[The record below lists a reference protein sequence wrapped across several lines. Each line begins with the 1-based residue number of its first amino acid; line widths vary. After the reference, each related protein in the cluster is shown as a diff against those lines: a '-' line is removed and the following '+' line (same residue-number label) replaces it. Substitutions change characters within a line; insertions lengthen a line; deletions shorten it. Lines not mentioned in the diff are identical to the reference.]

1 MAITPQ
7 LDKVKQMF
15 ISMSERSLE
24 LGTMDGSR
32 LALEEMMSQFPL
44 DDDVV
49 FDGINAGGV
58 AAEWISTGETTGA
71 KTGGPVMGWKFD
83 VLLALAPNTGQEE
96 SAGPELELSKA

>member
-71 KTGGPVMGWKFD
+71 KTGGPVILYLHGGGYVIGSMRGYRVF
-83 VLLALAPNTGQEE
+83 L
-96 SAGPELELSKA
+96 